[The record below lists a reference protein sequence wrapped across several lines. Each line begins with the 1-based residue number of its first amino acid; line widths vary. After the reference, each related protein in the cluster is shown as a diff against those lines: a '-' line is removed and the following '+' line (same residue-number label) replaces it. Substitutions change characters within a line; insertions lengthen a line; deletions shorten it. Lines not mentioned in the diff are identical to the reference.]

1 MIVSFLVAL
10 AFEFIIPNN
19 FSVEEKLIIGVTI
32 TTISWLTV
40 TMITPPSSMDVLQNF
55 YKKIQPGGP
64 GWKKIVEESEN
75 SGVIISGKKE
85 KWDVPSGILCMVFGS
100 ISVYSVLFGVGYILY
115 SKTTLGLVFVVISA
129 ISVLL
134 LMKFWKRLSTEEN

>member
-1 MIVSFLVAL
+1 MV
-10 AFEFIIPNN
+10 
-19 FSVEEKLIIGVTI
+19 
-32 TTISWLTV
+32 
-40 TMITPPSSMDVLQNF
+40 TPPSSMDTLQNF

-64 GWKKIVEESEN
+64 GWEKIVKESKDN
-75 SGVIISGKKE
+75 GIIISGKKE

-115 SKTTLGLVFVVISA
+115 SKTTLGLVFLIIS
-129 ISVLL
+129 IVSVLL

>member
-1 MIVSFLVAL
+1 MV
-10 AFEFIIPNN
+10 NCDN
-19 FSVEEKLIIGVTI
+19 GYT
-32 TTISWLTV
+32 
-40 TMITPPSSMDVLQNF
+40 PSSMDTLQNF